1 MPEHYPRTTT
11 SVSAWCNTCGRRT
24 MHRVDDRRLG
34 SCLEH
39 GREGMSKAQQKRR
52 EALEQAAQ
60 QPCLNLEGL
69 SR

>member
-1 MPEHYPRTTT
+1 
-11 SVSAWCNTCGRRT
+11 